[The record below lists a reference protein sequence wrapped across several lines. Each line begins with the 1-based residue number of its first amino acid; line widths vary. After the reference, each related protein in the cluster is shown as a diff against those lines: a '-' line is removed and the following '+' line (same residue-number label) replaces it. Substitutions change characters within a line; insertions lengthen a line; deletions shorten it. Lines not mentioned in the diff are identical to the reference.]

1 MKNSERLENIVNM
14 EKLFNEL
21 EASLK
26 VIEKSFKR
34 WKRLYPKFKIL
45 MEYYGSKQRKKDY
58 DDVNNGK
65 LKPEWPHWILD
76 EDAIYDFYKNQR
88 ELCDDMVNF
97 INKVFKI

>member
-45 MEYYGSKQRKKDY
+45 MEYYSSKQRKKDY
-58 DDVNNGK
+58 DDVNNGR
-65 LKPEWPHWILD
+65 LKPKWPHWILS
-76 EDAIYDFYKNQR
+76 EDAIYDFYRQQIR
-88 ELCDDMVNF
+88 LCEDMMELLS
-97 INKVFKI
+97 KVLKE